1 MSMLKKIGLGAL
13 LATSLSAQAASVWKV
28 TNGENTVYFGGTIHV
43 LKAENLPLP
52 AEFDK
57 AYAASEKLVFETD
70 IKGSESTEFQ
80 QKIMSKVM
88 LSDGT
93 TLQTRLSEETYALL
107 KAHLDARGI
116 PIASL
121 HPLKPSMVAI
131 TITFMEFQKIG
142 FTQEGV
148 DKIFANKARA
158 DGKKIEWLESLDKQ
172 IEYLTNMGGDDEDGM
187 IKYTLEEIE
196 SLPALVD
203 EMLSSWLKGDLDQLN
218 ETMIE
223 ELAMQYPDIYADLIV
238 ERNNNWM
245 PKIIEMLN
253 DKPTEFVLV
262 GAGHL
267 AGKDSVFA
275 KLEAKGF
282 KIEKVE

>member
-93 TLQTRLSEETYALL
+93 TLQTRLSEATYALL